1 MLRDEG
7 WLLVADVS
15 GEHIGPIF
23 EVQAA
28 QKPHPRCVTSQ
39 TDAGFNHTVAEA
51 WYLAQ

>member
-7 WLLVADVS
+7 WLVTDVS

-23 EVQAA
+23 EVQAV

-39 TDAGFNHTVAEA
+39 TGAGFNHTVAEA
-51 WYLAQ
+51 LNLAQ